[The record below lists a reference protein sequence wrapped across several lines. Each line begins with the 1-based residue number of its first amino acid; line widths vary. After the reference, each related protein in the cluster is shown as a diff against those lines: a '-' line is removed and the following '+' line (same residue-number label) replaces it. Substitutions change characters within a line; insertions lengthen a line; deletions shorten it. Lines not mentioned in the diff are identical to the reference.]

1 MTHEEYARRA
11 LAYREQIESELR
23 RLLPE
28 PGVGDIPAQLAL
40 SMRYSLL
47 AGGKRMRPVL
57 LLAAADAL
65 GGGEGASV
73 CACALEMIHTY
84 SLIHDDLPGMDGDTM
99 RRGRPTSHVVFGEG
113 QAILAGDG
121 LLTRAFECVL
131 SDAIGRGQQA
141 ALREVRALERIAS
154 AAGCGGMVAGQ
165 CADLACERAGADAGY
180 ADIVMPDQAMG
191 AEDMLSYIHMR
202 KTARMIMAPFEA
214 ACELAGAGE
223 EVRERMMRFARP
235 FGLLFQ
241 VVDDYLDVCGDS
253 AALGKSVGKDAGS
266 GKLTYAS
273 LYGVERTL
281 EIRDELVRQARKA
294 LNGMPGEDYFAHELD
309 AMASRDR

>member
-1 MTHEEYARRA
+1 MTHDEYLKKTAE
-11 LAYREQIESELR
+11 YRETIECELR

-28 PGVGDIPAQLAL
+28 PGKSAIPALLAE

-47 AGGKRMRPVL
+47 AGGKRLRPVL
-57 LLAAADAL
+57 LLAAADML

-84 SLIHDDLPGMDGDTM
+84 SLIHDDLPAMDGDTL
-99 RRGRPTSHVVFGEG
+99 RRGKPTNHVVFGDG

-121 LLTRAFECVL
+121 LLTYAFECVL
-131 SDAIGRGQQA
+131 GDAVKRGDAA
-141 ALREVRALERIAS
+141 ALREMRALERIAS

-165 CADLACERAGADAGY
+165 CADLACERAGEDGYKGVVKPNVDAS
-180 ADIVMPDQAMG
+180 AR
-191 AEDMLSYIHMR
+191 EMLAYIHER
-202 KTARMIMAPFEA
+202 KTARMIMAAFEA

-223 EVRERMMRFARP
+223 DTRMKLMRFAEP

-253 AALGKSVGKDAGS
+253 AALGKHVGKDAES
-266 GKLTYAS
+266 GKLTYIT

-281 EIRDELVRQARKA
+281 MMRDDLKRQAGEA
-294 LNGMPGEDYFAHELD
+294 LKSIPDSGFLACALEE
-309 AMASRDR
+309 MACRDR